1 MVRYLL
7 QLPAMPWCMDKQL
20 VRRAMVGELPDQ
32 TVTRPKTPLAAD
44 PMELWIKEKHWNPA
58 SGGELSA
65 LLKEMVDEKRLEA
78 CILSSEGE
86 AMFAALRPVS
96 LDRWL
101 KSVEMPKRIQ
111 YSR

>member
-1 MVRYLL
+1 
-7 QLPAMPWCMDKQL
+7 
-20 VRRAMVGELPDQ
+20 VRRAMLGELPDE
-32 TVTRPKTPLAAD
+32 TAKRPKTPLAAD
-44 PMELWIKEKHWNPA
+44 PVELWIKEKHWNPA
-58 SGGELSA
+58 PGGELCG
-65 LLKEMVDEKRLEA
+65 LLKELVDEQRLEA
-78 CILSSEGE
+78 CILRCEGE